1 MQMYNFLQVIKHV
14 RYNCNN
20 LIIYLNIEVIR
31 ETEKNNYKY
40 VYMNIKLFEKFVAKV
55 KRGLDSVT
63 FFATYY
69 NWITLSP

>member
-14 RYNCNN
+14 RYSCNN

-40 VYMNIKLFEKFVAKV
+40 VYMNIKLFV
-55 KRGLDSVT
+55 KICSE
-63 FFATYY
+63 
-69 NWITLSP
+69 S

>member
-14 RYNCNN
+14 WYSCNN
-20 LIIYLNIEVIR
+20 SIIYLNIEVIR
-31 ETEKNNYKY
+31 EIGKNNYKY

-55 KRGLDSVT
+55 KRDLNSVT

-69 NWITLSP
+69 N

>member
-14 RYNCNN
+14 RYSCNN
-20 LIIYLNIEVIR
+20 LIIYLNIEAIR
-31 ETEKNNYKY
+31 ETENNYKY

-55 KRGLDSVT
+55 ERNLNSVT

-69 NWITLSP
+69 N